1 MLKIESR
8 NFVKNCRDKLVLTE
22 DFLDLDIDP
31 GMKVKYTNR
40 LRRRYLS
47 TVEGSKFYHSDRLHK
62 GNVANSS
69 SLIDSLSDSMVPFE
83 DLCRVRPREK
93 KKRKKKTRPRKT
105 KSRKPSSQKAVSAIN
120 ANPSV
125 TSKIST
131 GNLTAPIFN
140 PVINLNR

>member
-1 MLKIESR
+1 MLKIESQ
-8 NFVKNCRDKLVLTE
+8 NFVDNCRDKLVLTK
-22 DFLDLDIDP
+22 DFFGLNIGP
-31 GMKVKYTNR
+31 GIKVKYTNR

-93 KKRKKKTRPRKT
+93 KKRKKKIRPRKT
-105 KSRKPSSQKAVSAIN
+105 QKSRKPSSQKAVSAIN

-140 PVINLNR
+140 PV